1 MDEVVARQ
9 AIADHFG
16 IPVAL
21 VVDEADLR
29 DLGADSLDIIEL
41 SVALEQQFDVRIP
54 DDEIDTCTSVGEA
67 MALLRRSEPLR
78 RVTRAPL
85 EAGSPG

>member
-16 IPVAL
+16 VPVAL

-54 DDEIDTCTSVGEA
+54 DDEGEGNAEMVGNGLTGNNFVHLCLFA
-67 MALLRRSEPLR
+67 AAQQR
-78 RVTRAPL
+78 
-85 EAGSPG
+85 

>member
-16 IPVAL
+16 VPVSL

-41 SVALEQQFDVRIP
+41 SVALEQQFDIRIP
-54 DDEIDTCTSVGEA
+54 DDEIDSCTSVGEA

-78 RVTRAPL
+78 RAARVPL

>member
-1 MDEVVARQ
+1 MNEAVARQ

-16 IPVAL
+16 VPVAL
-21 VVDEADLR
+21 VVDGADLR

-41 SVALEQQFDVRIP
+41 SVALEQQFDIRIP
-54 DDEIDTCTSVGEA
+54 DDEVDTCTSVGEA
-67 MALLRRSEPLR
+67 MALLRRAEPLR
-78 RVTRAPL
+78 RPDRPAI

>member
-1 MDEVVARQ
+1 MDEAVYRQ

-16 IPVAL
+16 VPLAL
-21 VVDEADLR
+21 VVDEVDLR

-41 SVALEQQFDVRIP
+41 SVALEQQFDIRIP
-54 DDEIDTCTSVGEA
+54 DDEVDTCTKVGEA

-78 RVTRAPL
+78 RVARVPL